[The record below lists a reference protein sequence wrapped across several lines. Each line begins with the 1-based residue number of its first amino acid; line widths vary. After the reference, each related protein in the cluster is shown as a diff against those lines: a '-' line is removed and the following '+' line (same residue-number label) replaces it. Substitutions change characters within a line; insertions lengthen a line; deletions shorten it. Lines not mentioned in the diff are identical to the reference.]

1 MEQLKE
7 NYEENCNKTASLILL
22 ICYLV
27 TLILIIIW
35 LFKLHNNARSE
46 PKYRNRYIINDP
58 STSYTEEEFCY
69 ENYQSFIVSG
79 ALKKFDIPTE
89 KIRKFCKGLIGTI
102 FISIG
107 SFILS
112 SIFFGIYKADKSRTT
127 FMALHGLFYVLFF
140 LGLILS
146 IVFGIILMHYYS
158 KGNYNDFEEFS
169 RCKYLSKKFRKD
181 YDFINKL
188 KNEYKMPF
196 AVIILTEFFNF
207 IKLIIEIGQKNDK
220 SKNKEDDSSKTISNI
235 TPVHKF

>member
-1 MEQLKE
+1 MEQKKE
-7 NYEENCNKTASLILL
+7 NFAENCNKTASLILL

-58 STSYTEEEFCY
+58 SIYYTEEEFFY
-69 ENYQSFIVSG
+69 ENYESFIVRG
-79 ALKKFDIPTE
+79 ALKTFDIPTK
-89 KIRKFCKGLIGTI
+89 KIRTFCKGLICTI

-107 SFILS
+107 SAILS
-112 SIFFGIYKADKSRTT
+112 SIFTCISKASQRAERICMVLVGIFGVFS
-127 FMALHGLFYVLFF
+127 V

-169 RCKYLSKKFRKD
+169 RCRYLSKKFRRD

-196 AVIILTEFFNF
+196 AIILLTEFFNF
-207 IKLIIEIGQKNDK
+207 IKLIVENGPKD
-220 SKNKEDDSSKTISNI
+220 DDS
-235 TPVHKF
+235 

>member
-1 MEQLKE
+1 MEQIKE

-58 STSYTEEEFCY
+58 STYYTEEEFCY

-89 KIRKFCKGLIGTI
+89 KIRKFCKGLIGTV
-102 FISIG
+102 FITIG
-107 SFILS
+107 SAIVS
-112 SIFFGIYKADKSRTT
+112 SIFACIAKASYRARDTC
-127 FMALHGLFYVLFF
+127 MCLGALFYLFF
-140 LGLILS
+140 ILGLILS

-220 SKNKEDDSSKTISNI
+220 SKNKEDDSGKTISVI
-235 TPVHKF
+235 SSSS